1 MLRFSKDGASVV
13 YGEWN
18 EVKDGGSGT
27 PVPFAYSGGSV
38 RLAIVC
44 RDGRTTVFVG
54 DAEKPVIDSDEHAE
68 LLRAVKEGKFQF
80 NGEGMRLT
88 SLSVRRP

>member
-1 MLRFSKDGASVV
+1 M
-13 YGEWN
+13 
-18 EVKDGGSGT
+18 
-27 PVPFAYSGGSV
+27 
-38 RLAIVC
+38 
-44 RDGRTTVFVG
+44 TVFVG

-80 NGEGMRLT
+80 NGEEMRIS